1 MIPHGCDK
9 ISEQLASQAD
19 GVAYLEDHRT
29 WPRGGERV
37 SAEIFVPQRVLRVDL
52 VAFQAALEALS
63 PAHNTDTARSIWPRI
78 FVVNSAPRERV
89 TPLSVRYDCRLKL
102 TVRGFG
108 NTSGFKTWSCE

>member
-63 PAHNTDTARSIWPRI
+63 PAHTTQHGHGAEHLAQDLCRQLGSERASDAVIGEVRL
-78 FVVNSAPRERV
+78 SAQIDR
-89 TPLSVRYDCRLKL
+89 
-102 TVRGFG
+102 
-108 NTSGFKTWSCE
+108 TWVWEHVWL